1 MTSRAALRRASAEV
15 DSAGISAHAVMLFA
29 VDNIDFN
36 VPVARP
42 CRDAPHVFM
51 AWRECPST
59 WSVLDAGSMT
69 AQSGHEVLECL

>member
-15 DSAGISAHAVMLFA
+15 DSAGIFVRSVTLFA

-51 AWRECPST
+51 AWRDCPST
-59 WSVLDAGSMT
+59 WSVLDPELVTFSIWI
-69 AQSGHEVLECL
+69 